1 MGERVSRFEEALDI
15 IIKLWTEPKA
25 NYQGKYYHLENA
37 FGAPKPAQKPH
48 APLWI
53 GGQGNRM
60 LDIASRYANGINISG
75 FPTLERYAERLEV
88 FKTACQSNGR
98 DFDSV
103 KKSHFTGIAIA
114 QSSSAV
120 DELVK
125 EIAETR
131 GESQD
136 DVRVSYRGFIG
147 TPEQVTDFL
156 KGFVD
161 LGVQQFML
169 VFPYGHESESVTL
182 MAEHVLPN
190 IQ

>member
-1 MGERVSRFEEALDI
+1 
-15 IIKLWTEPKA
+15 
-25 NYQGKYYHLENA
+25 
-37 FGAPKPAQKPH
+37 
-48 APLWI
+48 
-53 GGQGNRM
+53 M

-75 FPTLERYAERLEV
+75 VFPTLDRYAERLEV
-88 FKTACQSNGR
+88 FKAACQRNGR

-114 QSSSAV
+114 PNSSAI
-120 DELVK
+120 DEMVK
-125 EIAETR
+125 KIAETR
-131 GESQD
+131 GESPD
-136 DVRVSYRGFIG
+136 DVRASYRGFIG

-182 MAEHVLPN
+182 MAEQVLPN